1 MQKCKMLKRDM
12 AGRGDTQQ
20 KREHRI
26 RNALLIAAAVLI
38 FLELLLS
45 VGLVLWA
52 IGSFEGMESIPDA
65 PRKVSDEVRALTER
79 NIADISEKAETWFA
93 EADAAEISVTADDG
107 AVLYADMAAS
117 ESSHRWVILLHGYK
131 RTRERVRNYARFYA
145 EQGFNILMPDLR
157 GQGKSEGAFI
167 GMGWL
172 DRFDI
177 MKWTE
182 CIVSMDPNAEIVL
195 HGTSMGAA
203 AALMTSGEALCANV
217 KAVVADSSYTSVWEQ
232 FANVTKSYTGLPEF
246 PLMYTASL
254 TAKLLAGY
262 SYREASALEQVKKS
276 PLPILFIQ
284 GTGDTFVEPEMAER
298 LFAAH
303 PNGKLLLIED
313 AAHGQAMY
321 YAPDTYFDAVF
332 AFIEKYLDA

>member
-1 MQKCKMLKRDM
+1 MLL
-12 AGRGDTQQ
+12 T
-20 KREHRI
+20 
-26 RNALLIAAAVLI
+26 AAVLL
-38 FLELLLS
+38 FLVVILNA
-45 VGLVLWA
+45 VLVFGA
-52 IGSFEGMESIPDA
+52 IGSYEGMERIPDA
-65 PRKVSDEVRALTER
+65 PRTMSDEVRAVTEQH
-79 NIADISEKAETWFA
+79 IADISARAETWFA

-107 AVLYADMAAS
+107 AVLYGDMTAA
-117 ESSHRWVILLHGYK
+117 EDSHRWVILLHGYK
-131 RTRERVRNYARFYA
+131 RTRARVRNYACFYA
-145 EQGFNILMPDLR
+145 EQGFNTVMPDLR

-172 DRFDI
+172 DRSDLI
-177 MKWTE
+177 KWTE
-182 CIVSMDPNAEIVL
+182 YIVSLDQDAEIVL

-203 AALMTSGEALCANV
+203 AALMTSGETLSANV

-254 TAKLLAGY
+254 TAKILAGY

-284 GTGDTFVEPEMAER
+284 GTGDTFVDPQMAEQ

-303 PNGKLLLIED
+303 PNGDLLLIEN

-321 YAPDTYFDAVF
+321 YAPDTYFRAVF
-332 AFIEKYLDA
+332 AFLDRYLDG